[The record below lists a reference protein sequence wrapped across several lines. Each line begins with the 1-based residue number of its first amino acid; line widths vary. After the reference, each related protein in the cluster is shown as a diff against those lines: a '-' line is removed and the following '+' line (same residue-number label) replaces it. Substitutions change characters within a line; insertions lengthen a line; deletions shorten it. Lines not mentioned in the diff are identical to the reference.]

1 MGLRKLETISTKRQ
15 FFVGLLL
22 AQFVLLPFASRNFD
36 LRDIGRIVSVTLSN
50 APQVRLG
57 GFNSL
62 FQSLSLSMFILLFVS
77 KDRMKSL
84 FNAYVAVSYLA
95 FAFIQNIALTEQYG
109 FSVVTVN
116 LAMFLLV
123 AYVWIAEV
131 FSPQNCFDFS
141 NFRWKYVWMMI
152 LALFAY
158 WFPFTNSGQLDF
170 DPLHFFTRNT
180 ATAFCL
186 TTPAFLT
193 ILTLNLPKVNI
204 VTYRITAIVGFII
217 GVYNMFSFFNPH
229 TVYIGFAHLPLLI
242 ISLYC
247 TVMSYR
253 ITTI

>member
-50 APQVRLG
+50 APQVHLG

-62 FQSLSLSMFILLFVS
+62 FQSLSLLMFILLFVS

-95 FAFIQNIALTEQYG
+95 FAFIQNIALTEHKN
-109 FSVVTVN
+109 S
-116 LAMFLLV
+116 
-123 AYVWIAEV
+123 
-131 FSPQNCFDFS
+131 FDFC

-170 DPLHFFTRNT
+170 SPLHFFTRNT

-229 TVYIGFAHLPLLI
+229 TAYIGFTHLPLLI

>member
-62 FQSLSLSMFILLFVS
+62 FQSLSLLMFILLFIS

-84 FNAYVAVSYLA
+84 FNAYVALSYLA

-116 LAMFLLV
+116 LVMFLLV

-131 FSPQNCFDFS
+131 FSPKNSFDFC
-141 NFRWKYVWMMI
+141 NFRWKY
-152 LALFAY
+152 
-158 WFPFTNSGQLDF
+158 G
-170 DPLHFFTRNT
+170 
-180 ATAFCL
+180 
-186 TTPAFLT
+186 
-193 ILTLNLPKVNI
+193 
-204 VTYRITAIVGFII
+204 VT
-217 GVYNMFSFFNPH
+217 
-229 TVYIGFAHLPLLI
+229 
-242 ISLYC
+242 C
-247 TVMSYR
+247 
-253 ITTI
+253 ITTWD

>member
-62 FQSLSLSMFILLFVS
+62 FQSLSLLMFILLFVS

-84 FNAYVAVSYLA
+84 F
-95 FAFIQNIALTEQYG
+95 IALTEQYG

-170 DPLHFFTRNT
+170 SPLHFFTRNT

-186 TTPAFLT
+186 TTPAFL
-193 ILTLNLPKVNI
+193 
-204 VTYRITAIVGFII
+204 
-217 GVYNMFSFFNPH
+217 PH

>member
-50 APQVRLG
+50 APQVHLG

-62 FQSLSLSMFILLFVS
+62 FQSLSLLMFILLFVS

-116 LAMFLLV
+116 LVMFLLV

-131 FSPQNCFDFS
+131 FTPKNSFDFS

-152 LALFAY
+152 L
-158 WFPFTNSGQLDF
+158 
-170 DPLHFFTRNT
+170 
-180 ATAFCL
+180 
-186 TTPAFLT
+186 
-193 ILTLNLPKVNI
+193 
-204 VTYRITAIVGFII
+204 
-217 GVYNMFSFFNPH
+217 SFFNPH